1 MTRQRRPRSSP
12 RTTWGGTPRSSWP
25 TKPCARK
32 TAGKQGESSSAAAR
46 HATGMASALTGRKR
60 ITSATHKPVELCLHR
75 CTLNTENGTSR
86 TSSSVIQTV
95 LRSLTVT
102 RAPRVRSAYLDM
114 YIEIRVSPACHLAVG
129 PGRRITI
136 TRSTSARCSCSTPS
150 SQVRSA
156 NCHRMSYGEM
166 GYRGV
171 PIVPM
176 DMRRVRRHLQRRR
189 WTGLHL
195 DPCAGIFLLANLQHR
210 VHLIGTKVVLSPTA
224 LRALPAPRPKPAT
237 PAHSIGTKAV
247 CTRVMHPAPSPTA
260 LRAQRHPCARIF
272 RCQPATPHLIG
283 TNCSAGTC
291 RVQPQRLHC
300 LPRQSKQKRRRRC
313 ILLHQ

>member
-1 MTRQRRPRSSP
+1 MTSWVRCTLTRQRRPRSSP

-32 TAGKQGESSSAAAR
+32 TAGKEGESSSAAAR

-60 ITSATHKPVELCLHR
+60 ITSATHEPLELCLHQ

-150 SQVRSA
+150 SQMRSA
-156 NCHRMSYGEM
+156 KLSPHVLWRNGVSRRPRRPHRAHGRHATRPTPSPTAPLDRAAPRSLRTDLPARQPATPGTP
-166 GYRGV
+166 YRDKGRAA
-171 PIVPM
+171 PATSATP
-176 DMRRVRRHLQRRR
+176 
-189 WTGLHL
+189 
-195 DPCAGIFLLANLQHR
+195 PCATPTRAMHPAP
-210 VHLIGTKVVLSPTA
+210 SPTA
-224 LRALPAPRPKPAT
+224 LRALPAPRSLRTDLPA
-237 PAHSIGTKAV
+237 
-247 CTRVMHPAPSPTA
+247 R
-260 LRAQRHPCARIF
+260 
-272 RCQPATPHLIG
+272 QPATPG
-283 TNCSAGTC
+283 TPYRDKGRAAPAPSTTPPCAT
-291 RVQPQRLHC
+291 PTIA
-300 LPRQSKQKRRRRC
+300 LPP
-313 ILLHQ
+313 

>member
-1 MTRQRRPRSSP
+1 MTSWVRCTLTRQRRPRSSP

-32 TAGKQGESSSAAAR
+32 TAGKEGESSSAAAR

-60 ITSATHKPVELCLHR
+60 ITSATHDPMELCLHR

-150 SQVRSA
+150 SQMRSA
-156 NCHRMSYGEM
+156 
-166 GYRGV
+166 
-171 PIVPM
+171 
-176 DMRRVRRHLQRRR
+176 
-189 WTGLHL
+189 
-195 DPCAGIFLLANLQHR
+195 
-210 VHLIGTKVVLSPTA
+210 KLSPHV
-224 LRALPAPRPKPAT
+224 LWRNGVSRRPRRPHRAHGRHATRPT
-237 PAHSIGTKAV
+237 
-247 CTRVMHPAPSPTA
+247 PSPTA
-260 LRAQRHPCARIF
+260 PLDRAAPRSLRTDLPAR
-272 RCQPATPHLIG
+272 QPATPG
-283 TNCSAGTC
+283 TPYRDKGRAAPATSATPPC
-291 RVQPQRLHC
+291 ATPTIA
-300 LPRQSKQKRRRRC
+300 LPP
-313 ILLHQ
+313 